1 MIKLVSISIVVL
13 SLISSVCFKSV
24 EKHESVEAST
34 DKTKEIF

>member
-1 MIKLVSISIVVL
+1 MIKLISISIVL
-13 SLISSVCFKSV
+13 SVVITSFYFKLV